1 MAFFKGPALLGA
13 ALLSAT
19 TSDNSDW
26 VKGGIYL
33 VGNAICVSIW
43 YILQVLQLLT
53 DHPPWEKGDS
63 LTHSTGG
70 GASGARLQVVP
81 RPSVSGDLDVPPG
94 HLAVR
99 RHGAVPGAQ
108 QLPGDLEAEVVLGVP
123 LHPVRS
129 KSHPGQLLRRG
140 HHLRIALESALNSH
154 CIA

>member
-13 ALLSAT
+13 ALPSA

-53 DHPPWEKGDS
+53 TDHPPWEGDS
-63 LTHSTGG
+63 LAHSITGG
-70 GASGARLQVVP
+70 GVSGARLQVVP
-81 RPSVSGDLDVPPG
+81 GPSVSGDLDVPPG

-108 QLPGDLEAEVVLGVP
+108 QLPGDLEAELALGVP

-140 HHLRIALESALNSH
+140 HHSALRIALLDRSDRS
-154 CIA
+154 